1 MGVIRD
7 TQIASRYIKEMSR
20 PPAGEIMISSV
31 TAGELLEVH
40 SKGRDLPN
48 FYPRFVLHRMHVPLL
63 GGIAANSNMSKR
75 AMPGG
80 RIILSFGG
88 KYPDHVEHG
97 SLAMSRLING
107 RDLYGF
113 KLCISHMS
121 KNERS
126 RRLKIF
132 ASMLDLGVRCV
143 PLRRKTAD
151 VAMNIFSKFRYQPK
165 ENIRNTINDMLVLAT
180 ASRAG
185 ICLHTEDD
193 LLRRFS
199 VEILGASILGDNE
212 HLVDFS
218 SSPGTRSKS
227 LESKG
232 YINRGWAVLERRGN

>member
-20 PPAGEIMISSV
+20 PPVGEIMISSV

-48 FYPRFVLHRMHVPLL
+48 FYPRFVLHGMHVPLL
-63 GGIAANSNMSKR
+63 GGTVKNSHMAKR
-75 AMPGG
+75 AMQVD

-88 KYPDHVEHG
+88 KYPDHVEYG
-97 SLAMSRLING
+97 SFAISQLING
-107 RDLYGF
+107 RNMYGF
-113 KLCISHMS
+113 RSCVSHMS
-121 KNERS
+121 KKERL
-126 RRLKIF
+126 RRINVF
-132 ASMLDLGVRCV
+132 ASMLELGVRCV
-143 PLRRKTAD
+143 PLRRQTAD

-193 LLRRFS
+193 LLRRF
-199 VEILGASILGDNE
+199 G
-212 HLVDFS
+212 
-218 SSPGTRSKS
+218 
-227 LESKG
+227 
-232 YINRGWAVLERRGN
+232 RR